1 MLRTI
6 NFMGVRNVAFGVT
19 VLLTV
24 LALFSWFHKGLNYGL
39 DFTGG
44 TLIELTYEKP
54 ADVTLVRNELVKAG
68 YHEAVVQSFGATTDL
83 LVRMPGEDPQ
93 LGHQVAEALQKVG
106 GDNPASVKRV
116 EFVGPQVGEELR
128 DQGGLGMLMALVGI
142 MIYLAFRFQWKFGV
156 GAIVSL
162 IHDVVVTVGILA
174 YFQITFD
181 LTVLAAV
188 LAIIG
193 YSLNDTIVVFD
204 RVRENFRVLRKA
216 TLIENINISTT
227 QTLLRTMATSIST
240 LLAIAALMIFGGDN
254 LWGFSLALFIGVLA
268 GTYSSIYIANV
279 VLIWLNLNSEDLIPP
294 AVPTRRSTTV
304 LDGRLL
310 IRSYKK
316 GASIELAPF
325 FLLQGWV

>member
-1 MLRTI
+1 MIRTI
-6 NFMGVRNVAFGVT
+6 NFMGVRNVAFAVT
-19 VLLTV
+19 MLLTV
-24 LALFSWFHKGLNYGL
+24 LAFFSMFHKGLNYGL

-54 ADVTLVRNELVKAG
+54 AKLQEVRDELASAG
-68 YHEAVVQSFGATTDL
+68 YREAIVQNFGATTDL
-83 LVRMPGEDPQ
+83 LVRMPGEDPK
-93 LGHQVAEALQKVG
+93 LGTEVADVLRKAG
-106 GDNPASVKRV
+106 GDNPATVKRV

-128 DQGGLGMLMALVGI
+128 DQGGLGMLLALGGVL
-142 MIYLAFRFQWKFGV
+142 IYLAFRFQWKFAV

-162 IHDVVVTVGILA
+162 IHDVIVTVGILSF
-174 YFQITFD
+174 FQITFD

-227 QTLLRTMATSIST
+227 QTLLRTVATSVST
-240 LLAIAALMIFGGDN
+240 LLAIAALLFFGGDN
-254 LWGFSLALFIGVLA
+254 LFGFSIALFVGVLA

-279 VLIWLNLNSEDLIPP
+279 VLIWLNLSSEDLIPP
-294 AVPTRRSTTV
+294 ATTEKV
-304 LDGRLL
+304 DDL
-310 IRSYKK
+310 
-316 GASIELAPF
+316 P
-325 FLLQGWV
+325 

>member
-6 NFMGVRNVAFGVT
+6 NFMGVRNIAFGVT
-19 VLLTV
+19 LLLTL
-24 LALFSWFHKGLNYGL
+24 LALFSWAQKGLNYGL

-54 ADVTLVRNELVKAG
+54 ADVSLVRNELVKAG
-68 YHEAVVQSFGATTDL
+68 YHEAIVQSFGATTDL

-162 IHDVVVTVGILA
+162 IHDVIVTVGILA

-240 LLAIAALMIFGGDN
+240 LLAIAALMVFGGDN
-254 LWGFSLALFIGVLA
+254 LWGFSLSLFIGVLA

-294 AVPTRRSTTV
+294 ASTGKEV
-304 LDGRLL
+304 DDR
-310 IRSYKK
+310 
-316 GASIELAPF
+316 P
-325 FLLQGWV
+325 

>member
-6 NFMGVRNVAFGVT
+6 NFMGVRNFAFGVT
-19 VLLTV
+19 LFLTA
-24 LALFSWFHKGLNYGL
+24 LALFSWATKGLNYGL

-44 TLIELTYEKP
+44 TLIELTYERP
-54 ADVTLVRNELVKAG
+54 ADVTKVREQLATSG
-68 YHEAVVQSFGATTDL
+68 YHEAIVQSFGATTDL

-93 LGHQVAEALQKVG
+93 LGHQVADALQKAG
-106 GDNPASVKRV
+106 GDNPAKVKRV

-128 DQGGLGMLMALVGI
+128 DQGGLGMLMALGGI
-142 MIYLAFRFQWKFGV
+142 LIYLAFRFQWKFAV

-162 IHDVVVTVGILA
+162 IHDVAVTVGILSF
-174 YFQITFD
+174 FQITFD

-216 TLIENINISTT
+216 SLIENINISTT

-240 LLAIAALMIFGGDN
+240 LLAIAALLFFGGDN
-254 LWGFSLALFIGVLA
+254 LFGFSIALFVGVLA

-294 AVPTRRSTTV
+294 AATETEVDDRP
-304 LDGRLL
+304 
-310 IRSYKK
+310 
-316 GASIELAPF
+316 
-325 FLLQGWV
+325 

>member
-1 MLRTI
+1 
-6 NFMGVRNVAFGVT
+6 

-54 ADVTLVRNELVKAG
+54 ADVTKVRTQLNEAG
-68 YHEAVVQSFGATTDL
+68 YHEAIVQSFGATTDL

-93 LGHQVAEALQKVG
+93 LGHQVAEALLKVG

-128 DQGGLGMLMALVGI
+128 DQGGLGMLMALAGI
-142 MIYLAFRFQWKFGV
+142 MVYLAFRFQWKFGV

-162 IHDVVVTVGILA
+162 IHDVIVTVGILA

-294 AVPTRRSTTV
+294 VATDKEVDDRP
-304 LDGRLL
+304 
-310 IRSYKK
+310 
-316 GASIELAPF
+316 
-325 FLLQGWV
+325 

>member
-24 LALFSWFHKGLNYGL
+24 LALFSMFHKGMNYGL

-54 ADVTLVRNELVKAG
+54 ADLTKVRNELASAG
-68 YHEAVVQSFGATTDL
+68 FHDAVVQSFGATTDL
-83 LVRMPGEDPQ
+83 LVRMPGDDPL
-93 LGHQVAEALQKVG
+93 LGNKVAAALGQADS
-106 GDNPASVKRV
+106 DNPAVIKRV

-128 DQGGLGMLMALVGI
+128 DQGGLGMLMALGGI
-142 MIYLAFRFQWKFGV
+142 MIYLAFRFQWKFAV
-156 GAIVSL
+156 GAIASL
-162 IHDVVVTVGILA
+162 VHDVIVTMGVLSW
-174 YFQITFD
+174 FQITFD

-216 TLIENINISTT
+216 SLIENINISTT

-240 LLAIAALMIFGGDN
+240 LLAIAALLVFGGDN
-254 LWGFSLALFIGVLA
+254 LWGFSIALFVGVLA

-294 AVPTRRSTTV
+294 A
-304 LDGRLL
+304 
-310 IRSYKK
+310 
-316 GASIELAPF
+316 ASDKEIDDRP
-325 FLLQGWV
+325 

>member
-6 NFMGVRNVAFGVT
+6 NFMGVRNIAFGVT

-54 ADVTLVRNELVKAG
+54 ADVTLVRSELVKAG
-68 YHEAVVQSFGATTDL
+68 YHEAIVQSFGATTDL

-156 GAIVSL
+156 GVIVSL

-294 AVPTRRSTTV
+294 ASTGKEV
-304 LDGRLL
+304 DDR
-310 IRSYKK
+310 
-316 GASIELAPF
+316 P
-325 FLLQGWV
+325 

>member
-24 LALFSWFHKGLNYGL
+24 LALFSMFHKGMNYGL

-54 ADVTLVRNELVKAG
+54 ADLTKVRNELVTAG
-68 YHEAVVQSFGATTDL
+68 FHDAVVQSFGATTDL
-83 LVRMPGEDPQ
+83 LVRMPGDDPL
-93 LGHQVAEALQKVG
+93 LGNKVAAALGQADT
-106 GDNPASVKRV
+106 DNPAVIKRV

-128 DQGGLGMLMALVGI
+128 DQGGLGMLMALGGI
-142 MIYLAFRFQWKFGV
+142 MLYLAFRFQWKFAV

-162 IHDVVVTVGILA
+162 VHDVIVTMGVLSW
-174 YFQITFD
+174 FQITFD

-216 TLIENINISTT
+216 SLIENINISTT

-240 LLAIAALMIFGGDN
+240 LLAIAALLIFGGDN
-254 LWGFSLALFIGVLA
+254 LWGFSIALFVGVLA

-279 VLIWLNLNSEDLIPP
+279 VLIWLNLSSEDLIPP
-294 AVPTRRSTTV
+294 AATDKEVDDRP
-304 LDGRLL
+304 
-310 IRSYKK
+310 
-316 GASIELAPF
+316 
-325 FLLQGWV
+325 

>member
-24 LALFSWFHKGLNYGL
+24 LALFSMFHKGMNYGL

-294 AVPTRRSTTV
+294 AATDKEVDDRP
-304 LDGRLL
+304 
-310 IRSYKK
+310 
-316 GASIELAPF
+316 
-325 FLLQGWV
+325 

>member
-24 LALFSWFHKGLNYGL
+24 LALFSMFHKGMNYGL

-54 ADVTLVRNELVKAG
+54 ADLTKVRNELVTAG
-68 YHEAVVQSFGATTDL
+68 FHDAVVQSFGATTDL
-83 LVRMPGEDPQ
+83 LVRMPGDDPL
-93 LGHQVAEALQKVG
+93 LGNKVAAALGQA
-106 GDNPASVKRV
+106 DTSNPAVIKRV

-128 DQGGLGMLMALVGI
+128 DQGGLGMLMALGGI
-142 MIYLAFRFQWKFGV
+142 MLYLAFRFQWKFAV

-162 IHDVVVTVGILA
+162 VHDVIVTMGILSW
-174 YFQITFD
+174 FQITFD

-216 TLIENINISTT
+216 SLIENINISTT

-240 LLAIAALMIFGGDN
+240 LLASAALLIFGGDN
-254 LWGFSLALFIGVLA
+254 LWGFSIALFVGVLA

-279 VLIWLNLNSEDLIPP
+279 VLIWLNLSAEDLIPP
-294 AVPTRRSTTV
+294 A
-304 LDGRLL
+304 
-310 IRSYKK
+310 
-316 GASIELAPF
+316 ASEKEVDDRP
-325 FLLQGWV
+325 

>member
-24 LALFSWFHKGLNYGL
+24 LALFSMFHKGMNYGL

-54 ADVTLVRNELVKAG
+54 ADLTKVRNELVSAG
-68 YHEAVVQSFGATTDL
+68 FHDAVVQSFGATTDL
-83 LVRMPGEDPQ
+83 LVRMPGDDPL
-93 LGHQVAEALQKVG
+93 LGNKVAAALGQA
-106 GDNPASVKRV
+106 DTSNPAVIKRV

-128 DQGGLGMLMALVGI
+128 DQGGLGMLMALGGI
-142 MIYLAFRFQWKFGV
+142 MLYLAFRFQWKFAV

-162 IHDVVVTVGILA
+162 VHDVIVTMGVLSW
-174 YFQITFD
+174 FQITFD

-216 TLIENINISTT
+216 SLIDNINISTT

-240 LLAIAALMIFGGDN
+240 LLAIAALLIFGGDN
-254 LWGFSLALFIGVLA
+254 LWGFSIALFVGVLA

-279 VLIWLNLNSEDLIPP
+279 VLIWLKLSAEDLIPP
-294 AVPTRRSTTV
+294 A
-304 LDGRLL
+304 
-310 IRSYKK
+310 
-316 GASIELAPF
+316 ASEKEVDDRP
-325 FLLQGWV
+325 

>member
-6 NFMGVRNVAFGVT
+6 NFMGVRNVAFGFTMV
-19 VLLTV
+19 LTV

-54 ADVTLVRNELVKAG
+54 ADVSLVRSELVKAG
-68 YHEAVVQSFGATTDL
+68 YHEAIVQSFGATTDL

-162 IHDVVVTVGILA
+162 IHDVIVTVGILA

-240 LLAIAALMIFGGDN
+240 LLAIAALMVFGGDN
-254 LWGFSLALFIGVLA
+254 LWGFSLSLFIGVLA

-294 AVPTRRSTTV
+294 ASTGKEV
-304 LDGRLL
+304 DDR
-310 IRSYKK
+310 
-316 GASIELAPF
+316 P
-325 FLLQGWV
+325 

>member
-24 LALFSWFHKGLNYGL
+24 LALFSMFHKGMNYGL

-54 ADVTLVRNELVKAG
+54 ADLTKVRNELVTAG
-68 YHEAVVQSFGATTDL
+68 FHDAVVQSFGATTDL
-83 LVRMPGEDPQ
+83 LVRMPGDDPL
-93 LGHQVAEALQKVG
+93 LGNKVAAALGQADT
-106 GDNPASVKRV
+106 DNPAVIKRV

-128 DQGGLGMLMALVGI
+128 DQGGLGMLMALGGI
-142 MIYLAFRFQWKFGV
+142 MLYLAFRFQWKFAV

-162 IHDVVVTVGILA
+162 VHDVIVTIGVLSW
-174 YFQITFD
+174 FQITFD

-216 TLIENINISTT
+216 SLIENINISTT

-240 LLAIAALMIFGGDN
+240 LLAIAALLIFGGDN
-254 LWGFSLALFIGVLA
+254 LWGFSIALFVGVLA

-279 VLIWLNLNSEDLIPP
+279 VLIWLNLNAEDLIPP
-294 AVPTRRSTTV
+294 A
-304 LDGRLL
+304 
-310 IRSYKK
+310 
-316 GASIELAPF
+316 ASEKEIDDRP
-325 FLLQGWV
+325 

>member
-54 ADVTLVRNELVKAG
+54 ADVTKVRAQLNEAG
-68 YHEAVVQSFGATTDL
+68 YNEAIVQSFGATTDL

-93 LGHQVAEALQKVG
+93 LGHQVAEALLKVG

-128 DQGGLGMLMALVGI
+128 DQGGLGMLMALAGI
-142 MIYLAFRFQWKFGV
+142 MVYLAFRFQWKFGV

-162 IHDVVVTVGILA
+162 IHDVIVTVGILA

-240 LLAIAALMIFGGDN
+240 LLAIGALMIFGGDN

-294 AVPTRRSTTV
+294 VATDKEVDERP
-304 LDGRLL
+304 
-310 IRSYKK
+310 
-316 GASIELAPF
+316 
-325 FLLQGWV
+325 

>member
-6 NFMGVRNVAFGVT
+6 NFMGVRNIAFGFTMV
-19 VLLTV
+19 LTV

-44 TLIELTYEKP
+44 TLIELTYQKP
-54 ADVTLVRNELVKAG
+54 ADVSLVRNELVKAG
-68 YHEAVVQSFGATTDL
+68 YHEAIVQSFGATTDL

-162 IHDVVVTVGILA
+162 IHDVIVTVGILA

-240 LLAIAALMIFGGDN
+240 LLAIAALMVFGGDN
-254 LWGFSLALFIGVLA
+254 LWGFSLSLFIGVLA

-294 AVPTRRSTTV
+294 ASTGKEV
-304 LDGRLL
+304 DDR
-310 IRSYKK
+310 
-316 GASIELAPF
+316 P
-325 FLLQGWV
+325 

>member
-6 NFMGVRNVAFGVT
+6 NFMGVRNVAFAVT
-19 VLLTV
+19 MLLTV
-24 LALFSWFHKGLNYGL
+24 LAFFSWFHKGLNFGL

-54 ADVTLVRNELVKAG
+54 ADLGKVREELVKAG
-68 YHEAVVQSFGATTDL
+68 FGDAVVQSFGATTDL
-83 LVRMPGEDPQ
+83 LVRMPGDDPQ
-93 LGHQVAEALQKVG
+93 LGNRVAEALRKVS
-106 GDNPASVKRV
+106 GDNPAVVKRV

-128 DQGGLGMLMALVGI
+128 DQGGLGMLLALGGI
-142 MIYLAFRFQWKFGV
+142 MIYLAFRFQWKFAV

-162 IHDVVVTVGILA
+162 IHDVVVTLGILSF
-174 YFQITFD
+174 FQITFD

-216 TLIENINISTT
+216 SLIENINISTT
-227 QTLLRTMATSIST
+227 QTLLRTVATSVST
-240 LLAIAALMIFGGDN
+240 LLAIAALLFFGGDN
-254 LWGFSLALFIGVLA
+254 LFGFSIALFIGVLA

-279 VLIWLNLNSEDLIPP
+279 VLIWLNLSSEDLIPP
-294 AVPTRRSTTV
+294 VKAEEVDERP
-304 LDGRLL
+304 
-310 IRSYKK
+310 
-316 GASIELAPF
+316 
-325 FLLQGWV
+325 